1 MSANLLMEWPTDTH
15 EHAAGLAEYRLLA
28 SECIR
33 DAVKCLD
40 YAAAYRPSVERLR
53 DPNLRIYKH
62 NVYKHLRS
70 RFYAHRA
77 QLEHDIDWF
86 RAPDGYSLWVLATL
100 LDEREA
106 EGVRVEFLRR
116 ARPLLAYYHKVHREL
131 RRQWR

>member
-1 MSANLLMEWPTDTH
+1 MSAAISEWFTDTH

-53 DPNLRIYKH
+53 DPTLRTDKY

-86 RAPDGYSLWVLATL
+86 RRGDGYTLWSLATL

-106 EGVRVEFLRR
+106 EGVRREYLRR
-116 ARPLLAYYHKVHREL
+116 AKPLLAYYNRVHREL
-131 RRQWR
+131 RRGWL